1 MDFGIYI
8 ISRSVRAIQEVTDR
22 CYRRIYKKRTN
33 VNVFSL
39 SNNMLISFC
48 DEALVTH
55 FVYHSFF
62 IFSIHGLFS
71 GTFLKH

>member
-22 CYRRIYKKRTN
+22 CYRRNYKKRTN
-33 VNVFSL
+33 ANVFGL

-48 DEALVTH
+48 DEVVVTR

-62 IFSIHGLFS
+62 MVCIHGLFS
-71 GTFLKH
+71 ELFLKY